1 MVYSVFATRSGVAIP
16 FLKLFDPMGTRFRS
30 SFSIGLV
37 ALALALVAPLA
48 YGQGNMGQGGPSLSP
63 SDVTDGQIESAARIV
78 VAMQQLQQ
86 KYRQQY
92 GNPQN
97 LDSSKV
103 AEVRR
108 KLMKEQQQ
116 MMSKKVK
123 EEGMSMQMFQQIM
136 QTARRDSTLRT
147 EMRSAIMEMRK
158 QEGGGMQPPQGGGGQ

>member
-1 MVYSVFATRSGVAIP
+1 
-16 FLKLFDPMGTRFRS
+16 MGTRFRS
-30 SFSIGLV
+30 SLSIGL
-37 ALALALVAPLA
+37 LAFVFALVAPLA
-48 YGQGNMGQGGPSLSP
+48 YGQGNMGGQGGPSLSP
-63 SDVTDGQIESAARIV
+63 SDVTDSQIESAARIV

-86 KYRQQY
+86 KYREEY

-116 MMSKKVK
+116 VMSQKVE
-123 EEGMSMQMFQQIM
+123 EEGLNMQTFQQIM
-136 QTARRDSTLRT
+136 QTARQDSTLRT

-158 QEGGGMQPPQGGGGQ
+158 QQGGGMQPPGGGGQ

>member
-1 MVYSVFATRSGVAIP
+1 MFTRS
-16 FLKLFDPMGTRFRS
+16 RS
-30 SFSIGLV
+30 ILSVGL
-37 ALALALVAPLA
+37 LALAFALVGPVA
-48 YGQGNMGQGGPSLSP
+48 YGQGNMGGQGGPSISP
-63 SDVTDGQIESAARIV
+63 SDVTDDQIQSVARIV
-78 VAMQQLQQ
+78 VAMQQIQQ

-97 LDSSKV
+97 MDSSKV

-116 MMSKKVK
+116 VMSKKVK
-123 EEGMSMQMFQQIM
+123 EEGMSVQKFQQIM

-158 QEGGGMQPPQGGGGQ
+158 QQGGGMQNQRGGGGR